1 MELNFTKV
9 GNGYVAEFEASGSF
23 NVHIET
29 EEACGIA
36 VMQRTSK
43 SGSFAP
49 VEVGGAQ
56 SYGKVIDVDFSA
68 VVWPKTIQI
77 HVPYQPTKAEVNT
90 NA

>member
-9 GNGYVAEFEASGSF
+9 GNGYVAEFEATGSF

-29 EEACGIA
+29 DEPCGIA
-36 VMQRTSK
+36 VKQRTSK
-43 SGSFAP
+43 SGAFAA
-49 VEVGGAQ
+49 VEVGGSQ

-77 HVPYQPTKAEVNT
+77 HVPFMPTKAEVNT